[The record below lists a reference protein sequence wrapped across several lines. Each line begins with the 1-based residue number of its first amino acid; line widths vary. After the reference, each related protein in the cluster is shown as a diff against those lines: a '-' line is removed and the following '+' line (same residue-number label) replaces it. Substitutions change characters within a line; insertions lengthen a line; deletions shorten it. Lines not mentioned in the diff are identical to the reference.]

1 MARRFPRALKGS
13 LRVCSR
19 LSICA
24 RIGSIAAVRRCQML
38 SKRRAGYQRALNA
51 PATTTRVRT
60 RKEALMRLARSL
72 RIWRQYRRTANELNR
87 LSQREFADLR
97 IARADISPIARQPTR

>member
-1 MARRFPRALKGS
+1 
-13 LRVCSR
+13 
-19 LSICA
+19 
-24 RIGSIAAVRRCQML
+24 
-38 SKRRAGYQRALNA
+38 
-51 PATTTRVRT
+51 
-60 RKEALMRLARSL
+60 MRLARSL